1 MRADEVSTM
10 FGPAPGHGALWM
22 APEQTVLRGAETQ
35 GSGLRDSF
43 DSFAKGGSHRDRD
56 GGEESALEQ
65 APTCVNQWKEIESV
79 TVEVRPT
86 LINRLHGKQLS

>member
-43 DSFAKGGSHRDRD
+43 DSFAKGVPS
-56 GGEESALEQ
+56 
-65 APTCVNQWKEIESV
+65 
-79 TVEVRPT
+79 
-86 LINRLHGKQLS
+86 